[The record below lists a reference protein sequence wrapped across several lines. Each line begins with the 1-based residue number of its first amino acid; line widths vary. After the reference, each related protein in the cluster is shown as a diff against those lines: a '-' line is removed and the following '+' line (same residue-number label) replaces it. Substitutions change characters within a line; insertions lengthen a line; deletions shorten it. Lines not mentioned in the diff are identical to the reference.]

1 MARRDYMR
9 DRAMSRDSRRGVR
22 GSGRG
27 RDRYSRYNDYRE
39 REMMDERNPYGSR
52 GGYVV
57 SSRRDRDDE
66 RRDYERDYARDY
78 ERRDYNRNYDYSDYA
93 EDRRYS
99 RDYRDYASDDMDEEY
114 EKDLKEWTKKLK
126 KHDRFGLSENELINK
141 AKSMGVKFDEYSEEE
156 FIATYYMMQSDY
168 KNVGNDAHIYLQM
181 AKSFL
186 EDKDAEKQGSEKLC
200 IYMYEIVKGD
210 GK

>member
-27 RDRYSRYNDYRE
+27 RDR
-39 REMMDERNPYGSR
+39 MDERNPYGSR
-52 GGYVV
+52 GGYVS
-57 SSRRDRDDE
+57 SSRRDRADE
-66 RRDYERDYARDY
+66 RRDYERENY
-78 ERRDYNRNYDYSDYA
+78 ERDYNNDYRSYDRYDSGDRRYDRYDYDYRGRDYA
-93 EDRRYS
+93 EKE
-99 RDYRDYASDDMDEEY
+99 MDEEY
-114 EKDLKEWTKKLK
+114 EEDLKEWTKKLK
-126 KHDRFGLSENELINK
+126 KHDRFGLSESDIVNK
-141 AKSMGVKFDEYSEEE
+141 AKSMGIRFEEYNEDE

-168 KNVGNDAHIYLQM
+168 KNVGNDAHIYMQM

-200 IYMYEIVKGD
+200 IYMYEIVKGE

>member
-9 DRAMSRDSRRGVR
+9 DRAMNRDMRRGVR

-27 RDRYSRYNDYRE
+27 RDR
-39 REMMDERNPYGSR
+39 MDERNPYGSR
-52 GGYVV
+52 GGYVR
-57 SSRRDRDDE
+57 SDRRSDRNDYDYE
-66 RRDYERDYARDY
+66 RENYERDYNNDY
-78 ERRDYNRNYDYSDYA
+78 RSYDRYDSGDRRYDRYDYDYRGRDYA
-93 EDRRYS
+93 EKE
-99 RDYRDYASDDMDEEY
+99 MDEEY
-114 EKDLKEWTKKLK
+114 EEDLKEWTKKLK
-126 KHDRFGLSENELINK
+126 KHDRFGLSESDIVNK
-141 AKSMGVKFDEYSEEE
+141 AKSMGIRFEEYNEDE

-200 IYMYEIVKGD
+200 IYMYEIVKGE

>member
-9 DRAMSRDSRRGVR
+9 DRAMNRDMRRGVR

-27 RDRYSRYNDYRE
+27 RDR
-39 REMMDERNPYGSR
+39 MDERNPYGSR
-52 GGYVV
+52 GGYVS
-57 SSRRDRDDE
+57 SSRRDRADE
-66 RRDYERDYARDY
+66 RRDYERDYNYD
-78 ERRDYNRNYDYSDYA
+78 RDYNNDYRSYDRYDSGDRRYDRYDYDYRGRDYA
-93 EDRRYS
+93 EKE
-99 RDYRDYASDDMDEEY
+99 MDEEY
-114 EKDLKEWTKKLK
+114 EEDLKEWTKKLK
-126 KHDRFGLSENELINK
+126 KHDRFGLSESDIVNK
-141 AKSMGVKFDEYSEEE
+141 AKSMGIRFEEYNEDE

-200 IYMYEIVKGD
+200 IYMYEIVKGE

>member
-27 RDRYSRYNDYRE
+27 RDR
-39 REMMDERNPYGSR
+39 MDERNPYGSR

-57 SSRRDRDDE
+57 SNRRDRADE
-66 RRDYERDYARDY
+66 RRDYERDYNYD
-78 ERRDYNRNYDYSDYA
+78 RDYNNDYRSYDRYDSGDRRYDRYDYDYRGRDYA
-93 EDRRYS
+93 EKE
-99 RDYRDYASDDMDEEY
+99 MDEEY
-114 EKDLKEWTKKLK
+114 DQDLKEWTEKLK
-126 KHDRFGLSENELINK
+126 KHDRFGLSESDIVNK
-141 AKSMGVKFDEYSEEE
+141 AKSMGIRFEEYNEEE
-156 FIATYYMMQSDY
+156 FIATYFMMQSDY

-200 IYMYEIVKGD
+200 IYMYEIVKGE

>member
-27 RDRYSRYNDYRE
+27 RDR
-39 REMMDERNPYGSR
+39 MDERNPYGSR
-52 GGYVV
+52 GGYVS
-57 SSRRDRDDE
+57 SSRRDRADE
-66 RRDYERDYARDY
+66 RRDYERENY
-78 ERRDYNRNYDYSDYA
+78 ERDYNNDYRSYDRYDSGDRRYDRYDYDYRGRDYA
-93 EDRRYS
+93 EKE
-99 RDYRDYASDDMDEEY
+99 MDEEY
-114 EKDLKEWTKKLK
+114 EEDLKEWTKKLK
-126 KHDRFGLSENELINK
+126 KHDRFGLSESDIVNK
-141 AKSMGVKFDEYSEEE
+141 AKSMGIRFEEYNEDE

-200 IYMYEIVKGD
+200 IYLYEIVKGD

>member
-9 DRAMSRDSRRGVR
+9 DRAMNRDMRRGVR

-27 RDRYSRYNDYRE
+27 RDR
-39 REMMDERNPYGSR
+39 MDERNPYGSR
-52 GGYVV
+52 GGYVS
-57 SSRRDRDDE
+57 SSRRDRADE
-66 RRDYERDYARDY
+66 RRDYERENY
-78 ERRDYNRNYDYSDYA
+78 ERDYNYDYRSYDRYDSGDRRYDRYDYDYRGRDYA
-93 EDRRYS
+93 EKE
-99 RDYRDYASDDMDEEY
+99 MDEEY
-114 EKDLKEWTKKLK
+114 EEDLKEWTKKLK
-126 KHDRFGLSENELINK
+126 KHDRFGLSESDIVNK
-141 AKSMGVKFDEYSEEE
+141 AKSMGIRFEEYNEEE
-156 FIATYYMMQSDY
+156 FIATYFMMQSDY

-200 IYMYEIVKGD
+200 IYMYEIVKGE